1 MELFDMHG
9 HFLPGMDDGCKT
21 PEEAV
26 QLLKSSYAQGV
37 RSMCATPHYYPVET
51 AAAFLE
57 RREQAYSRLLEALDG
72 ETDIPQICLGAE
84 VAYRPGL
91 GYWEELH
98 KLCLGNSS
106 YLLLEMPFGSWNR
119 ETVRDVRNMCLSG
132 GITPIIAHV
141 ERYLDIAGKDKLA
154 ELLEMD
160 VLVQMNARYLLQPAT
175 RRRGRK
181 MLENGT
187 VQLLG
192 SDCHNLTDRP
202 PNLGQAAAY
211 LTKKGMG
218 QTLAQITALSSTLL
232 REATE
237 PDRSPENDQ

>member
-1 MELFDMHG
+1 MHG

-26 QLLKSSYAQGV
+26 QLLKRSYAQGV
-37 RSMCATPHYYPVET
+37 RGMCATPHYYPVET

-72 ETDIPQICLGAE
+72 ETEIPQIFLGAE

-91 GYWEELH
+91 GYWEELR

-106 YLLLEMPFGSWNR
+106 YLLLEMPFGSWSR
-119 ETVRDVRNMCLSG
+119 ETVRDVRNMCSSG

-160 VLVQMNARYLLQPAT
+160 VLVQMNAQFLLRPAT

-211 LTKKGMG
+211 LTKKEMG

-237 PDRSPENDQ
+237 PDGNPEADR